1 MRSLK
6 KFLRNQVDAL
16 GLGNNKYKKQN
27 YVVRHRRIVLQLG
40 DALELGPL
48 SDLNLAKLGI
58 LTFQTMGKF
67 KHGAHLPEIAEHWD
81 QIENPFYR
89 TSISGKLCHF
99 KEMLAD
105 DFGRK
110 ILRVYVE
117 SSAFKTFQS

>member
-81 QIENPFYR
+81 
-89 TSISGKLCHF
+89 
-99 KEMLAD
+99 
-105 DFGRK
+105 
-110 ILRVYVE
+110 
-117 SSAFKTFQS
+117 